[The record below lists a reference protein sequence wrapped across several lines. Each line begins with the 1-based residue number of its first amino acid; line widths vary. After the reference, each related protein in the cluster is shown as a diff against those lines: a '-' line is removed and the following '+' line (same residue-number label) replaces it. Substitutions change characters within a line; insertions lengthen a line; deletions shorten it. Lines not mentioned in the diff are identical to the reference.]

1 MDIIKLIQ
9 SLDLDVGELSLWAV
23 TILTLIQIAPVK
35 VDPWSWI
42 AKKVGRAIN
51 GEVLEKFGEL
61 EKNQK
66 TAEKDALRTQLLMM
80 IADYPEEKTE
90 ILKLSEYYFANLHGN
105 WTATAI
111 FNHWL
116 EKYCDG
122 AKPEWFKG
130 DRS

>member
-1 MDIIKLIQ
+1 MELIKLIQ
-9 SLDLDVGELSLWAV
+9 SLNISVGELSLYIALA
-23 TILTLIQIAPVK
+23 LTLVQIAPIK